1 MSTHTKVLA
10 MALTMGISF
19 PWMGVQAAQQ
29 STDGHK
35 TEAVDQGIL
44 AAKAQRTGDFL
55 LAPVKSPL
63 DLATYLRSS
72 RATPLDA
79 LSLAARSRFLNSLS
93 FNENGLTGFDYTDLR
108 AELTAT
114 QIYRI
119 LAIFG
124 AQRVTP
130 LVDGA
135 RSETDVDHLLM
146 ALPTNTVEPSMED
159 HQGYRCE
166 SPHTCGESLR
176 HICMSGC

>member
-1 MSTHTKVLA
+1 MSTHTEILV
-10 MALTMGISF
+10 MAMGIAF
-19 PWMGVQAAQQ
+19 PWVGVQASQP

-44 AAKAQRTGDFL
+44 AAKAQRTGDLL

-63 DLATYLRSS
+63 DLAVYLHASH
-72 RATPLDA
+72 ATPLDA
-79 LSLAARSRFLNSLS
+79 LSPAARSRFLNSLS

-124 AQRVTP
+124 AQRLTP
-130 LVDGA
+130 RVVGA
-135 RSETDVDHLLM
+135 RAETDVDHLLM
-146 ALPTNTVEPSMED
+146 TLPASTTDPAMSDYME
-159 HQGYRCE
+159 YRCV
-166 SPHTCGESLR
+166 SPHTCAESPR